1 MSLLL
6 DEPRLASLIE
16 ELADGLA
23 DRGYVVIDDALP
35 GALAAALR
43 NEAMQLQEGQLR
55 PAGTGR
61 NQDHHLDS
69 QVRADAIYWLEPTT
83 DASIAYLSIME
94 AVRKGLN
101 SKLYLGLFEYECHY
115 ARYEAGAFYKTH
127 LDAFGGKRNRVIS
140 TTYYLNQEWTAAN
153 QGELVLYAPDA
164 KEQVAMLAPSFNRM
178 VVFMS
183 ERFPHEVLPTRQVR
197 YSLTGWFRINTRSN

>member
-1 MSLLL
+1 VSLLS
-6 DEPRLASLIE
+6 DGTRLASLIE
-16 ELADGLA
+16 ELADGLV

-35 GALAAALR
+35 EGLAAALR
-43 NEAMQLQEGQLR
+43 NEAMQLQEDQLR

-69 QVRADAIYWLEPTT
+69 RVRADGIYWLEPTT
-83 DASIAYLSIME
+83 DANNAYLAIME

-153 QGELVLYAPDA
+153 EGELVLYAPDA
-164 KEQVAMLAPSFNRM
+164 KERVAMLAPTFNRM

-197 YSLTGWFRINTRSN
+197 YSLTGWFRINAGGN

>member
-1 MSLLL
+1 VSLLP
-6 DEPRLASLIE
+6 DEPRLASLVDY
-16 ELADGLA
+16 LADGLA
-23 DRGYVVIDDALP
+23 DQGYVVIDDALP
-35 GALAAALR
+35 ETLATALR
-43 NEAMQLQEGQLR
+43 HEAMQLQEDLLR

-61 NQDHHLDS
+61 NHDHHLDS
-69 QVRADAIYWLEPTT
+69 QVRADAICWLEPTT
-83 DASIAYLSIME
+83 DASNAYLSIME
-94 AVRKGLN
+94 TIRKGLN

-153 QGELVLYAPDA
+153 EGELVLYAPDA
-164 KEQVAMLAPSFNRM
+164 KEQIAILAPTFNRM

-197 YSLTGWFRINTRSN
+197 YSLTGWFRINTRGN